1 MKKNLI
7 ILLLSLFFALKIDAQ
22 CDGVPYFN
30 YWNTTNNMSFY
41 PHVTEPYYLVE
52 TNWAFSDGQNMNQT
66 SSYHVITSF
75 SETGTHEVCVT
86 YTIASSVD
94 ENYFCVTTICE
105 SFEVNCISLD
115 VDLTSTIDPVD
126 GTFEVTANVM
136 NGVAP
141 YSFQWWVW
149 PGTILTTNDN
159 TIFCDFEDHSYA
171 QVNCSV
177 IEQNGSLGCGSQYA
191 TITAL
196 NPQVD
201 CEISLTATVMENV
214 VSVEATMMDGEYSPT
229 YPYIYFDF
237 GDGSVPVAAEVGWT
251 SPDVTHAYPVIGSYQ
266 ICGISEAGFEDSC
279 PDTSCIFVNVESID
293 LDCQA
298 AFNESVSSGNYIS
311 ITNAS
316 TGYYTDMEWNVD
328 GTIVT
333 NQDYYWNS
341 VTSWPVTATLTISN
355 DSTGCTSSVTET
367 IDLNDYTFYVCGTMY
382 WDANNNN
389 VIDDSEAGL
398 AFQNIEITDQNNN
411 VMIVQTASDGTYCVE
426 LNLANGYTL
435 FPQNSDY
442 PNANYYPSY
451 FSTYGGWNGGTN
463 YVNFGTY
470 YVIGEPDVN
479 VNCQTSYV
487 ISAVSG
493 TWLIVTVSNDSDQIV
508 SGNLEINSGSFESFV
523 GTPDMEG
530 VFSNENSTFTA
541 TLTLQ
546 PFEQDGVL
554 LYVQLDPTAPLNYS
568 QFITAS
574 FELTSG
580 EDANADDNSC
590 ISQQIVVGSFDPN
603 DKQVSPQGNGPQGS
617 IEPSTDWLTYRI
629 NFQNTGTAPAHDV
642 RIEDEIS
649 NHLDMSSLEVI
660 ATSHTCF
667 TTMVDQHVKFEF
679 NNIMLPDSSANEPES
694 HGFVVYR
701 IRVLPNLPDQTQIN
715 NTAAIYFDFNEPI
728 ITNTTVNT
736 IDYLINS
743 VGTNSALQV
752 SAFPNPA
759 SDELNVSVD
768 MPATL
773 RVFDMTGSLVVEKN
787 LKTGLNRIEMHSFA
801 DGLYTFILNTN
812 SDSNTFKIM
821 KR

>member
-251 SPDVTHAYPVIGSYQ
+251 SPDVTHAPDVERVARPRRRIAQRLGQVLADGRSSRA
-266 ICGISEAGFEDSC
+266 CGL
-279 PDTSCIFVNVESID
+279 FVVPPFRRYGQLIATGRAIARA
-293 LDCQA
+293 L
-298 AFNESVSSGNYIS
+298 SVG
-311 ITNAS
+311 AS
-316 TGYYTDMEWNVD
+316 
-328 GTIVT
+328 
-333 NQDYYWNS
+333 
-341 VTSWPVTATLTISN
+341 AT
-355 DSTGCTSSVTET
+355 
-367 IDLNDYTFYVCGTMY
+367 
-382 WDANNNN
+382 W
-389 VIDDSEAGL
+389 
-398 AFQNIEITDQNNN
+398 
-411 VMIVQTASDGTYCVE
+411 ASDLVHVNPFCSKRAVDLTE
-426 LNLANGYTL
+426 NGKGCPL
-435 FPQNSDY
+435 P
-442 PNANYYPSY
+442 
-451 FSTYGGWNGGTN
+451 G
-463 YVNFGTY
+463 
-470 YVIGEPDVN
+470 
-479 VNCQTSYV
+479 
-487 ISAVSG
+487 
-493 TWLIVTVSNDSDQIV
+493 
-508 SGNLEINSGSFESFV
+508 LE
-523 GTPDMEG
+523 
-530 VFSNENSTFTA
+530 
-541 TLTLQ
+541 
-546 PFEQDGVL
+546 
-554 LYVQLDPTAPLNYS
+554 
-568 QFITAS
+568 
-574 FELTSG
+574 
-580 EDANADDNSC
+580 C
-590 ISQQIVVGSFDPN
+590 
-603 DKQVSPQGNGPQGS
+603 
-617 IEPSTDWLTYRI
+617 
-629 NFQNTGTAPAHDV
+629 
-642 RIEDEIS
+642 
-649 NHLDMSSLEVI
+649 
-660 ATSHTCF
+660 
-667 TTMVDQHVKFEF
+667 
-679 NNIMLPDSSANEPES
+679 
-694 HGFVVYR
+694 
-701 IRVLPNLPDQTQIN
+701 
-715 NTAAIYFDFNEPI
+715 
-728 ITNTTVNT
+728 
-736 IDYLINS
+736 
-743 VGTNSALQV
+743 
-752 SAFPNPA
+752 
-759 SDELNVSVD
+759 
-768 MPATL
+768 
-773 RVFDMTGSLVVEKN
+773 
-787 LKTGLNRIEMHSFA
+787 
-801 DGLYTFILNTN
+801 
-812 SDSNTFKIM
+812 
-821 KR
+821 